1 MLCCFPIRLPPGVK
15 DQILINAGASVSA
28 TVCSAILRFEGNV
41 RDLSRVKCS
50 EWSSSSFTA
59 DLKVATKLSDIAKQ
73 SGLKL
78 SDIIMRIVFRA
89 IEDGSM
95 LKNVACKEAKPA
107 KPEHIDGSFIYIGVA
122 CTKNVQ
128 AIKFGITTDLVTRLE
143 THKRSMSKLRGTFTP
158 VVCIKTKSIIEA
170 RQCEAVLLRKFSSI
184 KGINAFKRETASLSD
199 LPSIVDYCRTFEVVR
214 YPTNTT

>member
-78 SDIIMRIVFRA
+78 SDIIMRIVFMA
-89 IEDGSM
+89 IEDGR
-95 LKNVACKEAKPA
+95 
-107 KPEHIDGSFIYIGVA
+107 F
-122 CTKNVQ
+122 
-128 AIKFGITTDLVTRLE
+128 
-143 THKRSMSKLRGTFTP
+143 
-158 VVCIKTKSIIEA
+158 
-170 RQCEAVLLRKFSSI
+170 
-184 KGINAFKRETASLSD
+184 
-199 LPSIVDYCRTFEVVR
+199 
-214 YPTNTT
+214 